1 MENRCVSCDAVIPE
15 GQQICRNCMEKK
27 KRTETR
33 VEGKNDKSFLGKEAV
48 KMIKNGSG
56 VPDPTFDKAMW
67 GIRREEHIRALEQKY
82 GIHRGDKVI
91 IQLPQETRD
100 ETGRKKKDRKINKH
114 MKVVDLYRD
123 FILLE
128 DGRGI
133 RESFRWME
141 FLEKWKR
148 SETDGH
154 QSGK

>member
-1 MENRCVSCDAVIPE
+1 MCLLRR
-15 GQQICRNCMEKK
+15 RNSGRKTGVQELHGKEKG
-27 KRTETR
+27 TETG
-33 VEGKNDKSFLGKEAV
+33 VEGKNAKNFLGKKVV

-56 VPDPTFDKAMW
+56 VPDPTLDQAMW

-91 IQLPQETRD
+91 IQLSQETRD

-128 DGRGI
+128 NRSGVRK
-133 RESFRWME
+133 SFRWME

-154 QSGK
+154 QSRK